1 MIPIFPDI
9 NVGPA
14 AYSHLAED
22 GKLLVSNI
30 FYTFQG
36 EGPYAGQ
43 PAVFIRLAG
52 CNLGDKISCNFCFE
66 KSTLLSAPGGTKPI
80 GSYNVGEV
88 LFALNKEG
96 ELTNTTITKKL
107 VRNVEASEMVCVK
120 YILPNTTSV
129 RKLYCTT
136 DHPFHTTKRGFVQA
150 KDLEVGEQVYHV
162 AGNQVISEQHKNH
175 NPMHDHGVAA
185 LTEKDIPF
193 VGQGN
198 KFSPEVLKPLKEK
211 VGMFKRNG
219 AIILEVRP
227 LLTQERNARANPLG
241 KIEVVNFT
249 CSPYNTFVIRGVH
262 VHNCDTDFRFDKGAV
277 LSANNVAARLDRYH
291 YKTDLIVLTGGE
303 PLLQAKALFKVMGM
317 VETLN
322 KRQYRWQFETN
333 GVLLDTQFPEQ
344 LIYQAFRFF
353 FVISPKIIG
362 GVYRALPEGLDRL
375 RSTEAALKYVVSAD
389 KASPYHHLLLTQV
402 PQGIPIYISGQ
413 TEYGPADEL
422 ASPGHP
428 VNLFS
433 MSEMGRRRTAANWA
447 YAAKLAL
454 ERGYRVSFQTHLLAG
469 VE

>member
-162 AGNQVISEQHKNH
+162 AGNQVISEQHKN
-175 NPMHDHGVAA
+175 
-185 LTEKDIPF
+185 L
-193 VGQGN
+193 
-198 KFSPEVLKPLKEK
+198 
-211 VGMFKRNG
+211 FKRNG
-219 AIILEVRP
+219 AVILEVRP